1 MADVATTFY
10 RYSQEEALS
19 RFPPLLKSYLPQSNP
34 IYNRIRAPH
43 NLPSRHCLFAANF
56 PPDHS
61 PNSDGF
67 TIVFADRSRHFESQI
82 WVFNS
87 LLENSVISE
96 AQQALISKDL
106 QALIHFLKDVQ
117 IPDAPGWPFSPTLK
131 FACLHKYL
139 SDSLVEI
146 GKSRDALPYSTTWN
160 LWNISTSSIP
170 SRLERKRSLPPGY
183 RVTRVPEDQIDL
195 VISTSSI
202 PRQASTLL
210 AQPSIGLLNET
221 GDLVAWGYIGVD
233 GSFATLYVIPEY
245 RGKGLATSV
254 ALELLGRLAAGE
266 FTDLGFDGSSGWA
279 HSDVYAGN
287 KASESV
293 MKVLGGRIG
302 WTTKYMWIE
311 SDKF

>member
-1 MADVATTFY
+1 MVDVATTFY

-19 RFPPLLKSYLPQSNP
+19 LFPPLLKSYLPQSNP

-43 NLPSRHCLFAANF
+43 NLPSRHCLFASTV
-56 PPDHS
+56 PPDRS
-61 PNSDGF
+61 PDIDGF

-87 LLENSVISE
+87 LLGNPLISE
-96 AQQALISKDL
+96 AQQALISKHL
-106 QALIHFLKDVQ
+106 QALIYFLRDVQ
-117 IPDAPGWPFSPTLK
+117 IPDAPGWPFSSTLK
-131 FACLHKYL
+131 FACLHEYL

-146 GKSRDALPYSTTWN
+146 GKLKDAMPYSTTWN

-170 SRLERKRSLPPGY
+170 SRLEGRKPLPPSFK
-183 RVTRVPEDQIDL
+183 VTRVPADQIDL
-195 VISTSSI
+195 VITTSSI

-210 AQPSIGLLNET
+210 LQPSVGLLNET
-221 GDLVAWGYIGVD
+221 GQLVAWGYIGVD

-245 RGKGLATSV
+245 RGRGLATSV
-254 ALELLGRLAAGE
+254 AVELLARLCAGD

-279 HSDVYAGN
+279 HADVYAGN

-293 MKVLGGRIG
+293 MKMLGGKVG
-302 WTTKYMWIE
+302 WTTKYLWIE